1 MKKHYQYII
10 ISAIVLTGLFIIIL
24 RTGVPSNFKNSTTP
38 AAIFPDYTNISI
50 PVNMAP
56 LNFKI
61 NDGASK
67 TIAVFSNGEMKF
79 NVKSD
84 NSKIE
89 IPISKWKKLL
99 KKSAGKSIS
108 INIYSKTAGT
118 QWVKYPTISN
128 RVEVDEIDNYM
139 VFRSISAGYI
149 LWEKMGI
156 YQRNLTNFDQSPI
169 LLNSETN
176 ENCMS
181 CHTFCKNDPSKMV
194 LHLRSKPG
202 GTLISNNGEIKLVD
216 LKTNYTMSAGVYP
229 SWHPD
234 GKKIAFSVNLI
245 KQKFHS
251 ADKKEINVYDIA
263 SDIIVYD
270 IEKNIVTTSPKLST
284 GSLENLPV
292 WSPDGE
298 YLYYISAPK
307 FDKTAPASDAMYDL
321 LRIKYNTATGQWGNV
336 DTLLSTK
343 NTGKS
348 ISFPEI
354 SPDGKHLVFC
364 MADYGYFTIFH
375 QSSDL
380 YIMNLDNFS
389 YSKLAVNSESIESF
403 HSWSSNGKWLS
414 FVSKRLDGLYSQVY
428 FSQIDEK
435 GNASKPF
442 ILPQKDPDF
451 YSTYALNYNRPEFIK
466 DKVSV
471 ESYKLAEKAF
481 SKAIKAQFDP
491 KVEVNALSG
500 ATRLEPVNEHTN
512 Y

>member
-1 MKKHYQYII
+1 
-10 ISAIVLTGLFIIIL
+10 
-24 RTGVPSNFKNSTTP
+24 
-38 AAIFPDYTNISI
+38 
-50 PVNMAP
+50 
-56 LNFKI
+56 
-61 NDGASK
+61 
-67 TIAVFSNGEMKF
+67 
-79 NVKSD
+79 
-84 NSKIE
+84 
-89 IPISKWKKLL
+89 
-99 KKSAGKSIS
+99 
-108 INIYSKTAGT
+108 
-118 QWVKYPTISN
+118 
-128 RVEVDEIDNYM
+128 
-139 VFRSISAGYI
+139 
-149 LWEKMGI
+149 
-156 YQRNLTNFDQSPI
+156 
-169 LLNSETN
+169 
-176 ENCMS
+176 
-181 CHTFCKNDPSKMV
+181 
-194 LHLRSKPG
+194 
-202 GTLISNNGEIKLVD
+202 
-216 LKTNYTMSAGVYP
+216 
-229 SWHPD
+229 
-234 GKKIAFSVNLI
+234 
-245 KQKFHS
+245 
-251 ADKKEINVYDIA
+251 
-263 SDIIVYD
+263 
-270 IEKNIVTTSPKLST
+270 
-284 GSLENLPV
+284 
-292 WSPDGE
+292 
-298 YLYYISAPK
+298 
-307 FDKTAPASDAMYDL
+307 
-321 LRIKYNTATGQWGNV
+321 
-336 DTLLSTK
+336 LSTK